1 MILFNLFDVMLF
13 DDLTISRCVTVAF
26 DDYFFCFFLIFCGSG
41 CWVSFFYF
49 FLCSRWWGS
58 SGVSMIIE
66 YCCFFGTYGK
76 SDSAR
81 PGGFW
86 T

>member
-1 MILFNLFDVMLF
+1 M
-13 DDLTISRCVTVAF
+13 T
-26 DDYFFCFFLIFCGSG
+26 
-41 CWVSFFYF
+41 
-49 FLCSRWWGS
+49 
-58 SGVSMIIE
+58 IE

-86 T
+86 TYVVYCW